1 LYNASSKTLTVSSV
15 SGKMIRFF
23 EHNIGL
29 ASAFIWRHVLKSAVL
44 GRSVPMSAV
53 RTKTSAGSPLA
64 R

>member
-1 LYNASSKTLTVSSV
+1 
-15 SGKMIRFF
+15 MIRFF

-29 ASAFIWRHVLKSAVL
+29 APAFIWRHVFKSAVL

-53 RTKTSAGSPLA
+53 RTKILAGSPYA